1 MTNKIVTPFDEQNT
15 EDYKLGDLQNLT
27 DLYITLE
34 DFQCYTFMNND
45 KKTEERGNFRF
56 RFQTKPTD
64 LTNFRKL
71 PVITEITPPLRYV
84 SPMLLAY
91 LPISYYDLLK
101 PFVIFCFYQN
111 FDEFDGHLLF
121 VYHLPFIITNC

>member
-1 MTNKIVTPFDEQNT
+1 M
-15 EDYKLGDLQNLT
+15 
-27 DLYITLE
+27 E

-84 SPMLLAY
+84 SHMLLAY
-91 LPISYYDLLK
+91 LPISYYDL
-101 PFVIFCFYQN
+101 FETFRDF
-111 FDEFDGHLLF
+111 LL
-121 VYHLPFIITNC
+121 LPKF

>member
-1 MTNKIVTPFDEQNT
+1 MTNKIVTPFDDKKT

-45 KKTEERGNFRF
+45 KKTEERASFRF
-56 RFQTKPTD
+56 CFQTKPTD
-64 LTNFRKL
+64 LTNFSKL

-84 SPMLLAY
+84 TPMLLAY
-91 LPISYYDLLK
+91 LPISYCDL
-101 PFVIFCFYQN
+101 FEIFRDF
-111 FDEFDGHLLF
+111 LL
-121 VYHLPFIITNC
+121 LPKF

>member
-1 MTNKIVTPFDEQNT
+1 MTNKIVTPFDDKKT

-64 LTNFRKL
+64 STNFSKL
-71 PVITEITPPLRYV
+71 PVITEITPPLTVCYPYVISV
-84 SPMLLAY
+84 SPNKLLR
-91 LPISYYDLLK
+91 
-101 PFVIFCFYQN
+101 PF
-111 FDEFDGHLLF
+111 
-121 VYHLPFIITNC
+121 